1 MNNTF
6 LINGEENNID
16 NFLDNTSWNKIWNI
30 TKQVMTYKRIS
41 NTTVEINFG
50 SNKSLLPEFFNKHTN
65 HKLKNKLTEECKK
78 FNLSLKDN

>member
-16 NFLDNTSWNKIWNI
+16 NFLDNASWNKIWNI

-41 NTTVEINFG
+41 NTTIEINFG
-50 SNKSLLPEFFNKHTN
+50 SNKSSIFDIIQEQQNEKIKT
-65 HKLKNKLTEECKK
+65 KLTEECKK